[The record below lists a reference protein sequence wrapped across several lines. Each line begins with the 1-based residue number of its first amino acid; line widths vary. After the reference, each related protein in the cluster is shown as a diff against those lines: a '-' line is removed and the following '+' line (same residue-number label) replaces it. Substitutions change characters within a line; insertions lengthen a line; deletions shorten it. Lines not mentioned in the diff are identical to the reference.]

1 MDIQEYITQTL
12 KQIDAGIKNANLKE
26 NSRIFRL
33 KRHEPI
39 KFNLA
44 VVNKSIGEGKV
55 QATVFGIGGK
65 ADGSIAKD
73 QISRFSFQVEHRH
86 NFNQK

>member
-12 KQIDAGIKNANLKE
+12 QQIDAGIKNANLKE
-26 NSRIFRL
+26 NSRRFIL

-39 KFNLA
+39 KFDLA
-44 VVNKSIGEGKV
+44 VVNKYIGGGKV

-73 QISRFSFQVEHRH
+73 QISKISFQVGHR
-86 NFNQK
+86 NNLK